1 MSKIERLMFWNFTM
15 WTDLSLIPPISTGFW
30 FVANMMILSLD
41 WSKYVDVCQIK
52 SLGHLFLASCLN
64 LLPLPSM
71 YCPDPSPSSS
81 ASVGAYFNIPF
92 AWLLKQKIPIKEQ
105 TPQAGFVFQWV
116 FSVSKAMQLWTVA
129 VWLVQCQ
136 AVSFRKIRDDQ
147 FFEEKRCRKILAET
161 RTQEL
166 LKCSRISFRKVLI
179 SRKFK
184 VCLWHGF
191 LCHF

>member
-15 WTDLSLIPPISTGFW
+15 WTDLSLIPPISTDLW
-30 FVANMMILSLD
+30 FVANIMILSLD
-41 WSKYVDVCQIK
+41 WSKYADVCQIK

-71 YCPDPSPSSS
+71 YRPDPSPSSS

-147 FFEEKRCRKILAET
+147 FFEEKCCRKTLAET

-166 LKCSRISFRKVLI
+166 LKCSRIYFRKVLI

>member
-1 MSKIERLMFWNFTM
+1 MLMFVKSKAWAICFLLLA
-15 WTDLSLIPPISTGFW
+15 WTFFLFHQCTVL
-30 FVANMMILSLD
+30 V
-41 WSKYVDVCQIK
+41 
-52 SLGHLFLASCLN
+52 LFLVQVQVLVTTSTS
-64 LLPLPSM
+64 LLHDFWNRKFPSKNK
-71 YCPDPSPSSS
+71 P
-81 ASVGAYFNIPF
+81 
-92 AWLLKQKIPIKEQ
+92 
-105 TPQAGFVFQWV
+105 PQAGFVFQWV

-147 FFEEKRCRKILAET
+147 FFEEKICRKTLAET

-166 LKCSRISFRKVLI
+166 LKCPRIYFRKVLI

>member
-41 WSKYVDVCQIK
+41 WSKYVDVCQIE

-71 YCPDPSPSSS
+71 YCPGPSPSSS

-147 FFEEKRCRKILAET
+147 FFEEKSCRKTLAET

>member
-1 MSKIERLMFWNFTM
+1 MSKIEKLMFWNFTM

-41 WSKYVDVCQIK
+41 WRKYVDVCQIK

-64 LLPLPSM
+64 LVPLPSM
-71 YCPDPSPSSS
+71 YCPDHSSS

-92 AWLLKQKIPIKEQ
+92 AWLLKQKILIKEQ

-147 FFEEKRCRKILAET
+147 FFWRKMLQKNIGWN
-161 RTQEL
+161 
-166 LKCSRISFRKVLI
+166 KNSRITQM
-179 SRKFK
+179 FK
-184 VCLWHGF
+184 DLF
-191 LCHF
+191 

>member
-1 MSKIERLMFWNFTM
+1 MLMFVKSKDWAVCFLLLA
-15 WTDLSLIPPISTGFW
+15 WTFFLFYQCTVLIL
-30 FVANMMILSLD
+30 VL
-41 WSKYVDVCQIK
+41 VQVQV
-52 SLGHLFLASCLN
+52 LA
-64 LLPLPSM
+64 
-71 YCPDPSPSSS
+71 
-81 ASVGAYFNIPF
+81 VGAYFNIPF

-147 FFEEKRCRKILAET
+147 FFEEKSCRKTLAET

>member
-41 WSKYVDVCQIK
+41 WSKYVDVYQIE

-147 FFEEKRCRKILAET
+147 FFEEKKLQKNIGWN
-161 RTQEL
+161 
-166 LKCSRISFRKVLI
+166 KNSRITQM
-179 SRKFK
+179 FK
-184 VCLWHGF
+184 DF
-191 LCHF
+191 F